1 MVSYA
6 SKVPRE
12 SIIELKATVT
22 VPEKPVETCT
32 QKIELLVQEFWVIN
46 KSAPILPFQIEDASR
61 LVTNQA
67 AEDGGAGAE
76 ESKESGDKSAGAVV
90 KQDIRLNNR
99 IIDLRVPTNQ
109 AIFKLQSG
117 VCRLYREFMLDHGFV
132 EIHSPK
138 MIGGASE
145 GGANVF

>member
-1 MVSYA
+1 M
-6 SKVPRE
+6 
-12 SIIELKATVT
+12 
-22 VPEKPVETCT
+22 
-32 QKIELLVQEFWVIN
+32 
-46 KSAPILPFQIEDASR
+46 
-61 LVTNQA
+61 NQA

-76 ESKESGDKSAGAVV
+76 ESKDSEKSAGAVV

-109 AIFKLQSG
+109 AIFKVQAG
-117 VCRLYREFMLDHGFV
+117 VCRLYREFMQDHGFV

-145 GGANVF
+145 GGANIFRFKYFGEDACMAQSPQLYK